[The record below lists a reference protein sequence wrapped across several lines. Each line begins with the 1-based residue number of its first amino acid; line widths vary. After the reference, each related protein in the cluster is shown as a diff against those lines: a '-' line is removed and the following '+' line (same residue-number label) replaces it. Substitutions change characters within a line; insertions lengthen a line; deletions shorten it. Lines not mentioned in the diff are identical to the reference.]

1 MLYGYTKKRLE
12 WKLRALARALPKQ
25 WITVYE
31 RDKKGPAKE
40 WADKMGKQ
48 QVEMQVAVRKLG
60 GREIMFSD
68 WDALVH
74 GFGPSVG
81 GWNREKKEILGRRTS
96 RKERSGCC
104 ERHKMDTEIVPGT
117 DRKGLEK
124 KTDASQTDIWI
135 RQ

>member
-1 MLYGYTKKRLE
+1 
-12 WKLRALARALPKQ
+12 
-25 WITVYE
+25 
-31 RDKKGPAKE
+31 
-40 WADKMGKQ
+40 
-48 QVEMQVAVRKLG
+48 
-60 GREIMFSD
+60 MFSD

-96 RKERSGCC
+96 RKERPGCC
-104 ERHKMDTEIVPGT
+104 ERDKMDTEIVPGT